1 MKTLTY
7 TFLVLILSSTFYAC
21 DGDHPFPP
29 GGEDPPCGPLVD
41 PEITAAV
48 LENHLIGFGLRDVDR
63 IMDDYTESSILITPE
78 GVFKGLD
85 EIEIYYENLLPAF
98 PVEGTV
104 FEIDIQHVQEEVA
117 YIVWHADT
125 PALSVPLGSDTFV
138 VQDGKI
144 MRQTFVAQIQ
154 PK

>member
-1 MKTLTY
+1 MKTLAY
-7 TFLVLILSSTFYAC
+7 TLLVALLSCTFFSC
-21 DGDHPFPP
+21 DDDHPLPP
-29 GGEDPPCGPLVD
+29 DGEPPCGPLVD

-63 IMDDYTESSILITPE
+63 ILDDYTESSILVTPE
-78 GVFKGLD
+78 GVFIGLN
-85 EIEIYYENLLPAF
+85 EIEAYYENLLPAF
-98 PVEGTV
+98 PVDGTV
-104 FEIDIQHVQEEVA
+104 FEIDIQHVEEDIA
-117 YIVWHADT
+117 YIVWHAET
-125 PALSVPLGSDTFV
+125 PALSVPLGSDSFV